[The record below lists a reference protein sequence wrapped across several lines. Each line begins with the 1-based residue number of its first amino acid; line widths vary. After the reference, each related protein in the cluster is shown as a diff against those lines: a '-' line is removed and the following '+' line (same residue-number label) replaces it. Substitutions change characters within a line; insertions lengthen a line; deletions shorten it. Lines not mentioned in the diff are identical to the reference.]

1 MTGAKLYLAAW
12 SLAPKIPARLGYALA
27 NRGAD
32 VAWLHQ
38 RLRPSKRGVGQL
50 EANLHT
56 LTGNSDVRGLS
67 RKGMR
72 SYIRY
77 FYEAFALAGVQP
89 EQLRHRVRVEGDF
102 KALKADVAKANV
114 VFALSHSGNWDL
126 AGAWASQELATVLT
140 VAEKVEPPQLFEKFI
155 EFRQGL
161 GMEIIAQ
168 APGQKVFEQ
177 LAQKAQQGHYF
188 IPLLADRDLSAAGI
202 EVDFGGQP
210 ARVAAGPAVLA
221 ARTHSPLWMGAI
233 SYERL
238 EGQRRRLAGSSW
250 GIVIHVRKVADQVSN
265 DRGDIFDKTQAWAS
279 QMAQLLARYP
289 QDWHML
295 QAIYTKDLDLE
306 RLARSHARQREES

>member
-1 MTGAKLYLAAW
+1 MQSRLNDRGKTIFSRLVT
-12 SLAPKIPARLGYALA
+12 SLPKFLARLGYALA

-50 EANLHT
+50 EANLYT

-67 RKGMR
+67 REGMR
-72 SYIRY
+72 SYMRY

-102 KALKADVAKANV
+102 EALKADEPGPMWCLHYRTA
-114 VFALSHSGNWDL
+114 GNWDL

-177 LAQKAQQGHYF
+177 LVQKAQQGHYF

-202 EVDFGGQP
+202 EVDFGWPTSPGSCRSGRGWRP
-210 ARVAAGPAVLA
+210 VP
-221 ARTHSPLWMGAI
+221 THRCGSGAI
-233 SYERL
+233 RL
-238 EGQRRRLAGSSW
+238 WNGLEANA
-250 GIVIHVRKVADQVSN
+250 VA
-265 DRGDIFDKTQAWAS
+265 
-279 QMAQLLARYP
+279 
-289 QDWHML
+289 
-295 QAIYTKDLDLE
+295 
-306 RLARSHARQREES
+306 